1 MKESHT
7 PSSTER
13 ERESGGN
20 RERVRERVV
29 FWWTGLFQCLNVI
42 KQNYKLSDYI
52 KDDNDD
58 DNVVMTVITV
68 ITLNERGISVIIS
81 SRIIPQSRLALL
93 QSAENYFTHTFPSF
107 IIPLVIFIRKLWL
120 TWFAQQVSVNS
131 EKPALMTVRS
141 SVVFKLALY

>member
-1 MKESHT
+1 M
-7 PSSTER
+7 
-13 ERESGGN
+13 
-20 RERVRERVV
+20 
-29 FWWTGLFQCLNVI
+29 I

-93 QSAENYFTHTFPSF
+93 QSAENYFTHTFPFF
-107 IIPLVIFIRKLWL
+107 ITPLVIFIRKLWL
-120 TWFAQQVSVNS
+120 T
-131 EKPALMTVRS
+131 
-141 SVVFKLALY
+141 